1 MAIPSLI
8 SANIECDFV
17 LISRASPLRK
27 HPKIQI
33 NPPIAIR
40 ALLFSELNKYQRV
53 VSHRLFLK
61 KYISALFL
69 PMGWETHNKVVIGRF
84 WAILPVYFLLKSL
97 KTRCFYSKVA
107 RHSLSLGNR
116 AFSSNPEARVLS
128 ACKWSGK
135 LNRYGVVLLDR
146 KFFLSYSAPK
156 KRGAFL
162 HLQSVKKPT
171 TRQTSDANEFVNAK
185 SNAKKK
191 PLLAR

>member
-1 MAIPSLI
+1 
-8 SANIECDFV
+8 
-17 LISRASPLRK
+17 
-27 HPKIQI
+27 
-33 NPPIAIR
+33 
-40 ALLFSELNKYQRV
+40 
-53 VSHRLFLK
+53 
-61 KYISALFL
+61 
-69 PMGWETHNKVVIGRF
+69 MGWETHNKVVIGRF

-185 SNAKKK
+185 STAKKK
-191 PLLAR
+191 PLHAREVKYHSNLDFKVLLSLELDWKNSTCCPVKRHISCPLRVWIL